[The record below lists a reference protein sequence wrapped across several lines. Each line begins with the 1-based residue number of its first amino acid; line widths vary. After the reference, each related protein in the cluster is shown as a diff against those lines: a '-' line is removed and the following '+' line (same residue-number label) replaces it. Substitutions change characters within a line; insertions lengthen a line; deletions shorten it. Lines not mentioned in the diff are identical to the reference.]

1 MSTRWV
7 THQGHRIL
15 YTDFRDCASEDE
27 MNAVFEKAVQMVLA
41 EPEPVLTLNNF
52 DGVDVSTAFL
62 RKLRTR
68 GADYSHK
75 VRAKAVL
82 GVTGVKKTL
91 INTYSIRTGIDAR
104 AFGTEAEAIA
114 YLVSISGT

>member
-7 THQGHRIL
+7 THQGKRVI
-15 YTDFRDCASEDE
+15 YTDFRDCRSESE
-27 MNAVFEKAVQMVLA
+27 MEAVFEKAVQMVLA

-52 DGVDVSTAFL
+52 EGVVVSSAFL
-62 RKLRTR
+62 QKLKTR
-68 GADYSHK
+68 GTEYNHK

-91 INTYSIRTGIDAR
+91 INTYSILAGIDAR
-104 AFGTEAEAIA
+104 AFATEAEALS
-114 YLVSISGT
+114 YLVSRS